1 MLHIT
6 VHNLHPSLAPTLILF
21 KGIETGQRPVPLGT
35 SAELPCSFVEF
46 TNESI
51 MAILSAWQAQVS
63 GVHGSGSA
71 KGAWMFSSELLR
83 LAFLLSLDREP
94 RRDQSTR

>member
-1 MLHIT
+1 
-6 VHNLHPSLAPTLILF
+6 
-21 KGIETGQRPVPLGT
+21 
-35 SAELPCSFVEF
+35 
-46 TNESI
+46 

-63 GVHGSGSA
+63 GVHGSGSAKGAAVHAALIAAESAAEDAAEDAA